1 MRYFRKDQEDR
12 PPRPER
18 REDIIHS
25 REFSAERKNY
35 ILEYRENERGQ
46 FLRITEESRGK
57 RNVLIIPSSG
67 IDDFRDALDDLIEE
81 VDRSLGD
88 DAEGSAEEPA
98 AS

>member
-1 MRYFRKDQEDR
+1 MNTRQERGDWRDR
-12 PPRPER
+12 PHRQPK

-35 ILEYRENERGQ
+35 LLEFRENERGQ

-67 IDDFRDALDDLIEE
+67 IDDFIEALDDLMDE
-81 VDRSLGD
+81 VDERQESGGESSD
-88 DAEGSAEEPA
+88 G
-98 AS
+98 

>member
-1 MRYFRKDQEDR
+1 MRNFRQDQEDR
-12 PPRPER
+12 PPRPPR

-35 ILEYRENERGQ
+35 VLEYRENERGQ

-81 VDRSLGD
+81 VDRVLG
-88 DAEGSAEEPA
+88 EGDEGAEET
-98 AS
+98 SES